1 MWSSKCEC
9 QTWKVLMNIWLL
21 EWAIRCTAW
30 KPTISALESGYM
42 WFMGTSSISKRGV
55 TMITLRNMNES
66 KYMVPVNACNSKK
79 VRGSKIHMRKY
90 FCQNSCKYY
99 NSYNML
105 FWCLYFNGITLTP
118 PFASKIKNNYPSDTH
133 GCQNTESRHPLCIH
147 LAWGGGMSKASS
159 QAGWQDTPEASA
171 KGLYLEA
178 LMTQHIWG
186 NLSSTKNLW
195 TLKYYK
201 SRECWLKEDN
211 WSHILLE
218 TLRILCYNK
227 S

>member
-79 VRGSKIHMRKY
+79 VWGSKIHMRKY

-147 LAWGGGMSKASS
+147 LAWGGGCPRPPARQVGKIPRKLVPRACTWRHWWRNIFEEIFLL
-159 QAGWQDTPEASA
+159 QRTY
-171 KGLYLEA
+171 GL
-178 LMTQHIWG
+178 
-186 NLSSTKNLW
+186 
-195 TLKYYK
+195 
-201 SRECWLKEDN
+201 
-211 WSHILLE
+211 
-218 TLRILCYNK
+218 
-227 S
+227 